1 MAKNRTYAPPII
13 LLAAITACSTATQHE
28 PKSSPQPT
36 HHPMVPAPA
45 GEMASMARRP
55 TAEEPLEPMPSIEEV
70 AEALELELIP
80 ARIDLGRHLFHDTR
94 LSKDHT
100 VSCASCHDLRFAGI
114 DRTPKAVGIHGQVG
128 DLNTPTVFN
137 SALGIAQ
144 FWDGRA
150 SDLASQ
156 AEGPPQAAGEM
167 GSNFA
172 EITSRLQQ
180 DQGML
185 TAFRQAFPGA
195 VQSAEDITTE
205 RILQAIATFEVTL
218 LTPDARFDRWLTD
231 ENADLTEQELRGYAT
246 FKEVGC
252 AQCHYG
258 PGVGGKTF
266 QRLGQKKDFFSDRQL
281 THADLGRY
289 NVTKDERDRHTFKV
303 PTLRNI
309 TLTAPYLHDGSVAT
323 LEEAVRVMGTYQLG
337 IELSPQQVADIVAF
351 LGTLTGTY
359 QGRPLQ
365 AAPR

>member
-1 MAKNRTYAPPII
+1 MAKNRNFVAPIV
-13 LLAAITACSTATQHE
+13 LLAAITACTTATHNRQ
-28 PKSSPQPT
+28 SSHPTAQP
-36 HHPMVPAPA
+36 HLAPAPA
-45 GEMASMARRP
+45 GETARISRRP
-55 TAEEPLEPMPSIEEV
+55 TEDEPIEPLPTVEEI

-114 DRTPKAVGIHGQVG
+114 DRTPKAVGIHGQIG

-150 SDLASQ
+150 IDLTSQ

-180 DQGML
+180 DHGML
-185 TAFRQAFPGA
+185 TAFRDAFPDA
-195 VQSAEDITTE
+195 VKSAEDITTD
-205 RILQAIATFEVTL
+205 RILQAIATFEATL
-218 LTPDARFDRWLTD
+218 LTPGSRFDRWLTD
-231 ENADLTEQELRGYAT
+231 ANAELTEQELRGYAT

-266 QRLGQKKDFFSDRQL
+266 QRLGQKKEFFGNRQL

-289 NVTKDERDRHTFKV
+289 NVTKDDRDRHTFKV

-337 IELSPQQVADIVAF
+337 VELSQQQVDDIVAF

>member
-1 MAKNRTYAPPII
+1 
-13 LLAAITACSTATQHE
+13 
-28 PKSSPQPT
+28 
-36 HHPMVPAPA
+36 
-45 GEMASMARRP
+45 
-55 TAEEPLEPMPSIEEV
+55 MPSIEEV

-289 NVTKDERDRHTFKV
+289 NVTKDERDRHAFKV